1 MKTTLT
7 LLALSASLMLA
18 GCMTPGTPP
27 ANQVSN
33 GEDHVGIWPGNVPHV
48 DKDEPGNEPGRFNVT
63 DFDQM
68 VYFDRDCRTQMASQ
82 TPSALKS
89 VGTTVLRTAVPT
101 AILGGLGTGMGIKS
115 VAAGAKG
122 YTSYGM
128 WANGS
133 SAAGAGIGGGI
144 DRHLTGDRY
153 TQAGCVSGM
162 VAKAQKKLGILQD
175 VVVVFNAD
183 AVNGRSLKRPAGE
196 ASTVSVRGKPDPR
209 AEEDQNPPHP

>member
-33 GEDHVGIWPGNVPHV
+33 GEYHVGIWPGNVPHV

-144 DRHLTGDRY
+144 E
-153 TQAGCVSGM
+153 
-162 VAKAQKKLGILQD
+162 AKAQKKLGILQD